1 MQRPLPDNFEKN
13 TEWDFLT
20 QFQRVNPVV
29 MLGDEKTMRVEDQYT
44 DVLQNIEFGIVTTYK
59 DYPGM
64 SDSDVTRML
73 EALVD
78 RYAAEK
84 IGRPPRHFSLSDV
97 EQALLENVRRMCEWR
112 LGRGTPADSPEK
124 AKEMA
129 SEPITIDEIMLCLK
143 RVLKSVKRW
152 NKDGGRRGYLSFVT
166 QYVR

>member
-1 MQRPLPDNFEKN
+1 
-13 TEWDFLT
+13 LT

-84 IGRPPRHFSLSDV
+84 IGRPLRHFSLSDV
-97 EQALLENVRRMCEWR
+97 EQALLKNVRRMCEWR
-112 LGRGTPADSPEK
+112 LGRGTLVDTPEK
-124 AKEMA
+124 VKEIA
-129 SEPITIDEIMLCLK
+129 PEPKTIDEIVLCLK
-143 RVLKSVKRW
+143 RILKSVKTW
-152 NKDGGRRGYLSFVT
+152 NKEDGRQGYLKFVI
-166 QYVR
+166 QYVQ